1 MRGSRNCILFGRR
14 LVILVMLLTKCLIL
28 MLQVW
33 TIALKESTVEEHFKA
48 LLDRMI
54 NAEQGLIVSFVAESE
69 TVDFRT

>member
-1 MRGSRNCILFGRR
+1 MKGSRNCILFGRR

-33 TIALKESTVEEHFKA
+33 TIALKESTVEKHFKA

-54 NAEQGLIVSFVAESE
+54 DAEKGLIVIFVAGSE
-69 TVDFRT
+69 TFDFRT